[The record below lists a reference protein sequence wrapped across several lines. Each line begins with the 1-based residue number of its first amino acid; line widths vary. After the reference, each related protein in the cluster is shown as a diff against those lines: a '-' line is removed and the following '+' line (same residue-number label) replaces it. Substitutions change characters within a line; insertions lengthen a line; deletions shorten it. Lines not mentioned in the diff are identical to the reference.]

1 MNWLQFCIPNQAPT
15 FWGKRARSPVRKVAA
30 LVFAGV
36 CILLLTG
43 CSASTTSNTS
53 DTGYISGDGSTV
65 LVAPEERGE
74 AISLAGETLDGTQL
88 DIADW
93 QGKPIVI
100 NLWASWCGPCRSE
113 AVDLEKSY
121 LQFKDQGIEFL
132 GLNTR
137 DGLAAAKAFN
147 DRFKTSYP
155 SIRDKDGQLTLVFG
169 NLGPAATPSTIILDS
184 QGRVAARILGPTT
197 ESELRVVISAVLE
210 SES

>member
-1 MNWLQFCIPNQAPT
+1 M
-15 FWGKRARSPVRKVAA
+15 RARSPVRKVAA
-30 LVFAGV
+30 LFFAGA
-36 CILLLTG
+36 CIAFLSG

-53 DTGYISGDGSTV
+53 DSGYISGDGST
-65 LVAPEERGE
+65 LLLSPEERGE
-74 AISLAGETLDGTQL
+74 VISLAGETLGGAQL
-88 DIADW
+88 DIANW
-93 QGKPIVI
+93 QGNVVVV

-113 AVDLEKSY
+113 AVDLENSY
-121 LQFKDQGIEFL
+121 LQFKDQGVEFL

-155 SIRDKDGQLTLVFG
+155 SIRDKDGQLTLAFG

-184 QGRVAARILGPTT
+184 KGRVAARILGPTT
-197 ESELRVVISAVLE
+197 EPELRVVITAVLE

>member
-1 MNWLQFCIPNQAPT
+1 M
-15 FWGKRARSPVRKVAA
+15 RARSPVRKVAA
-30 LVFAGV
+30 LFFAGA
-36 CILLLTG
+36 CIAFLSG

-53 DTGYISGDGSTV
+53 DSGYISGDGTTLLLS
-65 LVAPEERGE
+65 PKERGE
-74 AISLAGETLDGTQL
+74 VISLAGETLGGAQL
-88 DIADW
+88 DIANW
-93 QGKPIVI
+93 QGNVVVV

-113 AVDLEKSY
+113 AVDLENSY
-121 LQFKDQGIEFL
+121 LQFKDQGVEFL

-155 SIRDKDGQLTLVFG
+155 SIRDKDGQLTLAFG

-184 QGRVAARILGPTT
+184 KGRVAARILGPTT
-197 ESELRVVISAVLE
+197 EPELRVVITAVLE

>member
-1 MNWLQFCIPNQAPT
+1 
-15 FWGKRARSPVRKVAA
+15 VRKVAA
-30 LVFAGV
+30 LFFAGT
-36 CILLLTG
+36 CIAFLAG
-43 CSASTTSNTS
+43 CGASTSSNTS
-53 DTGYISGDGSTV
+53 DTGYISGDGTTILLS
-65 LVAPEERGE
+65 PKDRGE
-74 AISLAGETLDGTQL
+74 AVSLSGETLQGTQL

-93 QGKPIVI
+93 QGQPVVI

-113 AVDLEKSY
+113 AVELEKSY
-121 LQFKDQGIEFL
+121 LQFKDQGVEFL

-155 SIRDKDGQLTLVFG
+155 SISDKDGQLTLAFG

-184 QGRVAARILGPTT
+184 KGRVAARILGPTT
-197 ESELRVVISAVLE
+197 ESELRVVIDAVIE

>member
-1 MNWLQFCIPNQAPT
+1 MFTEVQIENYKSIQSLKIGLGRVNVFIGENGC
-15 FWGKRARSPVRKVAA
+15 GKSN
-30 LVFAGV
+30 
-36 CILLLTG
+36 IL
-43 CSASTTSNTS
+43 
-53 DTGYISGDGSTV
+53 
-65 LVAPEERGE
+65 E
-74 AISLAGETLDGTQL
+74 AIALAGETLDGKPL

-93 QGKPIVI
+93 KGKPVVV

-113 AVDLEKSY
+113 ASELENSY
-121 LQFKDQGIEFL
+121 LAFKDQSVEFL

-147 DRFKTSYP
+147 ERFKSSYP
-155 SIRDKDGQLTLVFG
+155 SIRDEDGQLTLVFG

-197 ESELRVVISAVLE
+197 ESELRVVLTAVLE

>member
-1 MNWLQFCIPNQAPT
+1 MLI
-15 FWGKRARSPVRKVAA
+15 FWGMPVRLLVRKVAA
-30 LVFAGV
+30 LFLAGA
-36 CILLLTG
+36 CIAFLTG
-43 CSASTTSNTS
+43 CSASTGSNTS
-53 DTGYISGDGSTV
+53 DSGYISGDGTTLLLS
-65 LVAPEERGE
+65 PEERGE
-74 AISLAGETLDGTQL
+74 AVSLAGETLENAQL

-93 QGKPIVI
+93 QGKLVVI

-113 AVDLEKSY
+113 AVELENSY
-121 LQFKDQGIEFL
+121 LEFKSQGVEFL

-184 QGRVAARILGPTT
+184 KGRVAARILGPTT
-197 ESELRVVISAVLE
+197 ESELRVVITAVIE

>member
-1 MNWLQFCIPNQAPT
+1 M
-15 FWGKRARSPVRKVAA
+15 RKVAA
-30 LVFAGV
+30 LIFAGACLALV
-36 CILLLTG
+36 TG
-43 CSASTTSNTS
+43 CGAGSTSNTS
-53 DTGYISGDGSTV
+53 DTGYISGDGTTLLLS
-65 LVAPEERGE
+65 PEERSE
-74 AISLAGETLDGTQL
+74 AITLTGETLDGAQL

-93 QGKPIVI
+93 KGKPVVV

-113 AVDLEKSY
+113 ATDLENSY
-121 LQFKDQGIEFL
+121 LQFKNQGVEFL

-147 DRFKTSYP
+147 ERFKTSYP

-197 ESELRVVISAVLE
+197 ESELRVVLTAVLE
-210 SES
+210 SEK

>member
-1 MNWLQFCIPNQAPT
+1 MP
-15 FWGKRARSPVRKVAA
+15 ARLLVRKVAA
-30 LVFAGV
+30 LFLAGA
-36 CILLLTG
+36 CIAVLTG
-43 CSASTTSNTS
+43 CSASTGSNTS
-53 DTGYISGDGSTV
+53 DSGYISGDGTTLLLS
-65 LVAPEERGE
+65 PEERGE
-74 AISLAGETLDGTQL
+74 AVSLAGETLESAQL
-88 DIADW
+88 DIANW
-93 QGKPIVI
+93 QGKLVVV

-113 AVDLEKSY
+113 AVELENSY
-121 LQFKDQGIEFL
+121 LEFKRQGVEFL

-184 QGRVAARILGPTT
+184 KGAVAARILGPTT
-197 ESELRVVISAVLE
+197 ESELRVVITAVLE

>member
-1 MNWLQFCIPNQAPT
+1 MRKVTTLFC
-15 FWGKRARSPVRKVAA
+15 VAA
-30 LVFAGV
+30 LVS
-36 CILLLTG
+36 LLTG
-43 CSASTTSNTS
+43 CSAGSTGNTS

-65 LVAPEERGE
+65 LLSPEERGD

-88 DIADW
+88 DIANW
-93 QGKPIVI
+93 QGKLVVV

-113 AVDLEKSY
+113 AVDLENSY
-121 LQFKDQGIEFL
+121 LQFKDQGVEFL

-147 DRFKTSYP
+147 DRFETSYP

-184 QGRVAARILGPTT
+184 KGRVAARILGPTT
-197 ESELRVVISAVLE
+197 ESELRVVLTAVLE
-210 SES
+210 SKS

>member
-1 MNWLQFCIPNQAPT
+1 M
-15 FWGKRARSPVRKVAA
+15 RARSPVRKVAA
-30 LVFAGV
+30 LFLAGTFFAF
-36 CILLLTG
+36 LSG

-53 DTGYISGDGSTV
+53 DSGYVSGDGTTLLIS
-65 LVAPEERGE
+65 PEERGE
-74 AISLAGETLDGTQL
+74 VILLAGETLDGAQL
-88 DIADW
+88 DIAKW
-93 QGKPIVI
+93 QGKLVVV

-113 AVDLEKSY
+113 AVDLENSY
-121 LQFKDQGIEFL
+121 LQFKDQGVEFL

-169 NLGPAATPSTIILDS
+169 NLGPGATPSTIILDS
-184 QGRVAARILGPTT
+184 NGRVAARILGPTT
-197 ESELRVVISAVLE
+197 EPELRVVIAAVLE

>member
-1 MNWLQFCIPNQAPT
+1 MLT
-15 FWGKRARSPVRKVAA
+15 YWGKRARSLVRKVTA
-30 LVFAGV
+30 L
-36 CILLLTG
+36 ILASAFVALLSG
-43 CSASTTSNTS
+43 CGANSTSNNS

-65 LVAPEERGE
+65 LVSPEERGD
-74 AISLAGETLDGTQL
+74 AISLAGETLDGTSL

-93 QGKPIVI
+93 KGKPVVV

-113 AVDLEKSY
+113 ATDLENSY
-121 LQFKDQGIEFL
+121 LAFKDQDVEFL

-147 DRFKTSYP
+147 DRFKTTYP

-197 ESELRVVISAVLE
+197 ESELRVVLTAVLDGE
-210 SES
+210 KQ

>member
-1 MNWLQFCIPNQAPT
+1 MNWSPFFIPNQVLT
-15 FWGKRARSPVRKVAA
+15 YWGKRARSLVRKVTA
-30 LVFAGV
+30 L
-36 CILLLTG
+36 ILASACVALLTG
-43 CSASTTSNTS
+43 CGATSSSNTS

-74 AISLAGETLDGTQL
+74 AIALAGETLEGSPL

-93 QGKPIVI
+93 KGKPVVV

-113 AVDLEKSY
+113 ASELENSY
-121 LQFKDQGIEFL
+121 LAFQDQGVEFL

-147 DRFKTSYP
+147 ERFKVSYP
-155 SIRDKDGQLTLVFG
+155 SIRDKDGQLTLAFG

-197 ESELRVVISAVLE
+197 ESELRVVLTAVLDGE
-210 SES
+210 K

>member
-1 MNWLQFCIPNQAPT
+1 
-15 FWGKRARSPVRKVAA
+15 VRKVAA

-36 CILLLTG
+36 CVLLLTG

-53 DTGYISGDGSTV
+53 DTGYISGDGTTV

-74 AISLAGETLDGTQL
+74 AISLAGETLDGTSL

-93 QGKPIVI
+93 QGKPIVV

-113 AVDLEKSY
+113 AGELENSY
-121 LQFKDQGIEFL
+121 LQFKDQGVEFL

-147 DRFKTSYP
+147 ERFKVSYP